1 MNLVFTPRS
10 WQQLFHPALLSTLW
24 VAISPGVQAG
34 EDVIAP
40 RIAATHVSDMIDLNF
55 QDISVRAVLQLLADT
70 RGRNIVI
77 SDSVTGN
84 VTLRLQGVSWDQ
96 ALDIVMRTKGLARRE
111 QGNVILVAPADELAN
126 RDKSEL
132 AAQRDLQDL
141 TPLQS
146 EFLPINYARAADI
159 AALLKGVATSVPGMA
174 GAPGN
179 NAGGTSMMSARGS
192 VAVDERTNTLLLSD
206 TAAKLAEVRRLVAML
221 DVAVQQVVIES
232 RIVIVN
238 DDFSR
243 ELGVRAGLTKA
254 RLNSNDGLF
263 MISGTAGATDLGLS
277 TALSQREGNGAG
289 TGIGFPTGSLAANR
303 YNVNL
308 PVANP
313 AGSLALMLLGSDYV
327 VDLELSAAQAEG
339 RGEIVSAPRIVTQ
352 NQKEAAIRAGTEIP
366 YQQAAGGAG
375 GGTTIQF
382 KDAVL
387 SLKVTPLIT
396 PDGNIILDL
405 AVSKDSV
412 GAVIV
417 TSGGVNVPAIDTR
430 SLSATVMV
438 GDGQTVVLGGIL
450 ETEQHGTSRKVP
462 LLGDLPLLGHLF
474 KSASRTSNKKELLI
488 FVTPKI
494 LREGV

>member
-1 MNLVFTPRS
+1 M
-10 WQQLFHPALLSTLW
+10 
-24 VAISPGVQAG
+24 SPGITPLRWRHPFRSMLLAALWIVIVPAAHAS
-34 EDVIAP
+34 EEIIAP
-40 RIAATHVSDMIDLNF
+40 PAAVPRANDTIDLNF

-70 RGRNIVI
+70 RGLNIVV

-84 VTLRLQGVSWDQ
+84 ITLRLKDVSWEQ
-96 ALDIVMRTKGLARRE
+96 ALDMVMRTKGLARRQ
-111 QGNVILVAPADELAN
+111 QGNVMLVAPADELAS

-141 TPLQS
+141 TPLLS

-159 AALLKGVATSVPGMA
+159 AALLKGTSASAPAIAGIPGSST
-174 GAPGN
+174 
-179 NAGGTSMMSARGS
+179 GGSSMMSVRGS

-206 TAAKLAEVRRLVAML
+206 TAVKLAEIRRLVAML

-243 ELGVRAGLTKA
+243 ELGVRAGLTQAK
-254 RLNSNDGLF
+254 LNGNDGLF
-263 MISGTAGATDLGLS
+263 MISGTPGVTDLGLS
-277 TALSQREGNGAG
+277 AALAQREGSGAAS
-289 TGIGFPTGSLAANR
+289 TIGFPTGSAAANR

-366 YQQAAGGAG
+366 YQQAAGGNS

-474 KSASRTSNKKELLI
+474 KSESRTSNKKELLI